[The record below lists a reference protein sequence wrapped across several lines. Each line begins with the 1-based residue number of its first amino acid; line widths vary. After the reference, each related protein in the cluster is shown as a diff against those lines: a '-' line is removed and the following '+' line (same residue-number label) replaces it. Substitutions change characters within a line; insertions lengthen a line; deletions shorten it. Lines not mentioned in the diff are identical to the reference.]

1 MDVLNCIRKTH
12 AVRYYLDRPIPPPVI
27 REILESGR
35 ATGSGKNTQLWHFV
49 VVTERSRLVTLSKT
63 GSFAAHL
70 ADAAACIVIL
80 TAENP
85 YTQRITW
92 FDAGR
97 AAQNL
102 MLAAT
107 SHGIGTCPV
116 GFRND
121 VATANALLEVPA
133 GLEIVIG
140 IALGYPDPARAG
152 DEADFRKRVLDHQ
165 GRKPLE
171 SMVSD
176 NAFGRAL
183 RLPG

>member
-1 MDVLNCIRKTH
+1 MDTLSCIQKSH
-12 AVRYYLDRPIPPPVI
+12 AVRFYLDRPLPPAVI
-27 REILESGR
+27 RSILEAGR

-49 VVTERSRLVTLSKT
+49 VVTERSRLVTLSRT
-63 GSFAAHL
+63 GSYTAHV

-80 TAENP
+80 SAENP
-85 YTQRITW
+85 YTQRIAW

-97 AAQNL
+97 AAQNM

-107 SHGIGTCPV
+107 SHGVGTCPV

-121 VATANALLEVPA
+121 VATANALIEVPES
-133 GLEIVIG
+133 LEIVIG
-140 IALGYPDPARAG
+140 IALGYPDPARVG
-152 DEADFRKRVLDHQ
+152 DEADFRRRVLDHQ
-165 GRKPLE
+165 GRRPLE

-183 RLPG
+183 QLPG